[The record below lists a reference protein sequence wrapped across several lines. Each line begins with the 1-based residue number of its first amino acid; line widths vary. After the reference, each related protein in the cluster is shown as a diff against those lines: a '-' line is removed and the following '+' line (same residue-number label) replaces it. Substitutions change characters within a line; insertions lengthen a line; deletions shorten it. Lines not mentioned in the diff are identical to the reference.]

1 MDRRHECSLRNQ
13 VWRRQHGEDSCCRR
27 RACGAGTRS
36 DLRDRAPSRSGSPSK
51 NQHNSYRFF
60 SCIPCRYGRIWAD
73 QQSQP
78 PGRQYHW
85 IYRQSYIRFWWASGC
100 RLLQEIAPDLQRVG
114 IMYNPDTAPYA
125 PPLIAS
131 AKASA
136 IRNATV
142 IELHVRNDS
151 DIHTA
156 AALLATSRM
165 VAFW

>member
-1 MDRRHECSLRNQ
+1 MQ
-13 VWRRQHGEDSCCRR
+13 
-27 RACGAGTRS
+27 
-36 DLRDRAPSRSGSPSK
+36 
-51 NQHNSYRFF
+51 
-60 SCIPCRYGRIWAD
+60 
-73 QQSQP
+73 
-78 PGRQYHW
+78 
-85 IYRQSYIRFWWASGC
+85 
-100 RLLQEIAPDLQRVG
+100 LLQEIAPDLQRVG

-151 DIHTA
+151 DIHM
-156 AALLATSRM
+156 LQHHLPTSRM

>member
-1 MDRRHECSLRNQ
+1 MQ
-13 VWRRQHGEDSCCRR
+13 
-27 RACGAGTRS
+27 
-36 DLRDRAPSRSGSPSK
+36 
-51 NQHNSYRFF
+51 
-60 SCIPCRYGRIWAD
+60 
-73 QQSQP
+73 
-78 PGRQYHW
+78 
-85 IYRQSYIRFWWASGC
+85 
-100 RLLQEIAPDLQRVG
+100 LLQEIAPYLQRVG

-156 AALLATSRM
+156 AASFANQPNGGLLVIPEPFTGTRSRKIIAQSDEFRLPTLNL
-165 VAFW
+165 VLAS